1 MCKACVIIEMIVSC
15 LFLLLSIRL
24 YRQMIDDDDLF
35 FSNVA
40 YDGCC
45 VVLLLASFCGP
56 EELWHEP
63 PMNGHIRDFIEFKH
77 E

>member
-1 MCKACVIIEMIVSC
+1 
-15 LFLLLSIRL
+15 
-24 YRQMIDDDDLF
+24 MIDDDDLF